1 MSESW
6 KQWDGQVFDARFLL
20 RQNLGGSEHSAVFLT
35 ERGTP
40 PQKAAIKFIQVDEP
54 DAELQ
59 LFRWKHATRLSS
71 SHLLRTFESG
81 RCHLTNFEFLYVV
94 FEYAE
99 ENLSQFLPPP
109 PLTPPH

>member
-6 KQWDGQVFDARFLL
+6 KQWEGQVVDARFLL
-20 RQNLGGSEHSAVFLT
+20 RQYLGGSEHSAVFLT

-59 LFRWKHATRLSS
+59 LFRWKHATRLSN

-81 RCHLTNFEFLYVV
+81 RSRLSNFELLYVV
-94 FEYAE
+94 MEYAE
-99 ENLSQFLPPP
+99 ETFGIFFPSVSFLPP
-109 PLTPPH
+109 